1 MFFLLT
7 LHIQM
12 GIGRICSQDGPP
24 TLSARKE
31 TLLAPARAIYVQS
44 RSHTLMF
51 ADIPS
56 SFKVGGGKKMQSYY
70 VSRRSEPAMRQH

>member
-12 GIGRICSQDGPP
+12 GIGRICSQYGPP

-31 TLLAPARAIYVQS
+31 TLLGPARAIYVQS

-56 SFKVGGGKKMQSYY
+56 SLKVGGKKKNVILLCVQ
-70 VSRRSEPAMRQH
+70 EK